1 MLLSKGGR
9 KMVEMREEWQFLQLR
24 AAQLFEEGEVKKAL
38 RLMRTINAAQLCR
51 FEQEDE
57 YEQTENC

>member
-1 MLLSKGGR
+1 
-9 KMVEMREEWQFLQLR
+9 MVEMREEWQFLQLR

-38 RLMRTINAAQLCR
+38 RLMRTINAEQLCR